1 MKPVI
6 FFDWDGTIVD
16 SMDLCVQGVLTT
28 MRKMGL
34 PEPSIEL
41 CKACNGP
48 SFEETVPM
56 LGIPPERAQEYYDI
70 RFRAEDELCE
80 TVNKPYE
87 GVQAML
93 RALHP
98 HAELCVASNG
108 QRKYIDQ
115 CMALFDMQG
124 LFSRSEGAAPGR
136 SKTQALQQMLD
147 DIRPERAVMVGD
159 RLGDLMA
166 GRACG
171 LPTVAACYGFGT
183 QEEWQ
188 EATWQARDMQEL
200 QRVLEEFI
208 EG

>member
-16 SMDLCVQGVLTT
+16 SMDLCVQGVLTA

-41 CKACNGP
+41 CRACNGP
-48 SFEETVPM
+48 TFEETAPM
-56 LGIPPERAQEYYDI
+56 LGIPPERAREYYDI
-70 RFRAEDELCE
+70 RFAAEDELCK

-87 GVQAML
+87 GVGHML
-93 RALHP
+93 RALLP
-98 HAELCVASNG
+98 HAQLCVVSNG

-115 CMALFDMQG
+115 CMEIFGLQG
-124 LFSRSEGAAPGR
+124 LFSRVEGAAPGR
-136 SKTQALQQMLD
+136 SKPQALQQMLD
-147 DIRPERAVMVGD
+147 EIRPERAVMVGD

-166 GRACG
+166 GKACG

-183 QEEWQ
+183 PEEWQ
-188 EATWQARDMQEL
+188 EATFQAHDMQEL
-200 QRVLEEFI
+200 QRVLEAFI
-208 EG
+208 GG